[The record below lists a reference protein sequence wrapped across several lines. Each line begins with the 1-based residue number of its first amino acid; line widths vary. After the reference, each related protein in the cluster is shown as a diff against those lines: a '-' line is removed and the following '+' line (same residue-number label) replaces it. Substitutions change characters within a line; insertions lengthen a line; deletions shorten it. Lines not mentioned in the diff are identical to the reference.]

1 MPKPIFGKHTDIY
14 QKPGTTSYTALS
26 NRGNRNT
33 AIQRMNANPN
43 FNPMANAAKAA
54 ERNRQRVVAA
64 QKKTYTPS
72 VQPVSQP
79 KTTYTAPAAVASTP
93 TYSEPQQSYSAPQ
106 QNNDY
111 MQSYLNQMQSAL
123 QAAQQQAAEAQR
135 RAEEQMRAAQEA
147 QRKAREEAYQR
158 SAAQQKTDYEYGQ
171 GQLNSATDSAL
182 QQAYINKMMNQ
193 RTLAQQLA
201 AQGIGGGAAETT
213 TAGML
218 NNYGSSRNALETERA
233 AQLASLLNTYQNN
246 MAQLENQKASGDAAD
261 LSQYQTNLSN
271 LTANNA
277 NNLISLMQGYAN
289 MAASMPRLQQ
299 KFNTSTGQW
308 EYSYE

>member
-1 MPKPIFGKHTDIY
+1 MPKPLNFGKSTDVY
-14 QKPGTTSYTALS
+14 QKPGTKTYTTLS
-26 NRGNRNT
+26 NKGNRNT
-33 AIQRMNANPN
+33 PIQRMNANKN
-43 FNPMANAAKAA
+43 FNPVVNAAKMTEHNRQLGAAANAAANAA
-54 ERNRQRVVAA
+54 AKSN
-64 QKKTYTPS
+64 
-72 VQPVSQP
+72 PVGGGGGSGS
-79 KTTYTAPAAVASTP
+79 TYTAPAATVSTP
-93 TYSEPQQSYSAPQ
+93 TYSAPQ

-111 MQSYLNQMQSAL
+111 MQSYINQMQSAL
-123 QAAQQQAAEAQR
+123 QAAQQQAAEAHR
-135 RAEEQMRAAQEA
+135 RAEEQMKAAQEA
-147 QRKAREEAYQR
+147 QRKAREEAYNR
-158 SAAQQKTDYEYGQ
+158 SAAQQKTDYEFGQ

-182 QQAYINKMMNQ
+182 QQAYINKMMNE

-213 TAGML
+213 TAGLL
-218 NNYGSSRNALETERA
+218 NNYGSSRNALETERQ

-277 NNLISLMQGYAN
+277 NNYINLLQGYAN
-289 MAASMPRLQQ
+289 MAASMPQLRQ

>member
-1 MPKPIFGKHTDIY
+1 MHDSF
-14 QKPGTTSYTALS
+14 
-26 NRGNRNT
+26 NGNNSRNKRNT

-43 FNPMANAAKAA
+43 FNPMVNAAKAA
-54 ERNRQRVVAA
+54 ELNRQKA
-64 QKKTYTPS
+64 K
-72 VQPVSQP
+72 
-79 KTTYTAPAAVASTP
+79 TAPKPGAGGSYTGGGYRAPATVASTP
-93 TYSEPQQSYSAPQ
+93 TYSAPQQSYSAPQ

-111 MQSYLNQMQSAL
+111 MQSYMNQMQGAL

-135 RAEEQMRAAQEA
+135 RAEEQMKAAQEA
-147 QRKAREEAYQR
+147 QRRAREEAYQR
-158 SAAQQKTDYEYGQ
+158 SAAQQKADYEYGQ

-182 QQAYINKMMNQ
+182 QQAYINRMLQQ
-193 RTLAQQLA
+193 RNLAQQLS
-201 AQGIGGGAAETT
+201 AQGLNGGASETT

-218 NNYGSSRNALETERA
+218 NNYNNSRNALETERQN
-233 AQLASLLNTYQNN
+233 QLASLANTYQNN
-246 MAQLENQKASGDAAD
+246 IAQLENQRASGDAAD

>member
-26 NRGNRNT
+26 NQGNRNT
-33 AIQRMNANPN
+33 AAQRLNANPK
-43 FNPMANAAKAA
+43 FNAMANAAGAA
-54 ERNRQRVVAA
+54 ALNRQHIVTA
-64 QKKTYTPS
+64 
-72 VQPVSQP
+72 P
-79 KTTYTAPAAVASTP
+79 KTNAGGGYVGGGGSGGGGGGSSGSTAAAASYTAPA
-93 TYSEPQQSYSAPQ
+93 QSSGGS
-106 QNNDY
+106 NY
-111 MQSYLNQMQSAL
+111 MQSYIDQMQSAIS
-123 QAAQQQAAEAQR
+123 AAQQQAAEAQR
-135 RAEEQMRAAQEA
+135 RAEEQLRAAQEA
-147 QRKAREEAYQR
+147 QRKAREEAYNR
-158 SAAQQKTDYEYGQ
+158 SAAQQKTDYEFGQ

-182 QQAYINKMMNQ
+182 QQAYINKMMNE

-213 TAGML
+213 TAGLL
-218 NNYGSSRNALETERA
+218 NNYGSSRNALETERQ

-277 NNLISLMQGYAN
+277 NNYINLLQGYAN
-289 MAASMPRLQQ
+289 MAASMPQLRQR
-299 KFNTSTGQW
+299 FNSTTGQW

>member
-1 MPKPIFGKHTDIY
+1 MPKPIFGKRTDIY

-26 NRGNRNT
+26 NRGNGST
-33 AIQRMNANPN
+33 AIHRMNTNPN
-43 FNPMANAAKAA
+43 FNPMVNAAKAA
-54 ERNRQRVVAA
+54 ELNRQKA
-64 QKKTYTPS
+64 KTAPKPGAGGGYTGGG
-72 VQPVSQP
+72 
-79 KTTYTAPAAVASTP
+79 YTAPATVASTP
-93 TYSEPQQSYSAPQ
+93 TYSAPQQSYSAPQ

-111 MQSYLNQMQSAL
+111 MQSYLNQMQAAI

-171 GQLNSATDSAL
+171 NQLNSAVDSAL
-182 QQAYINKMMNQ
+182 QQAYINKMMSR

-218 NNYGSSRNALETERA
+218 NNYGSSRNALETERT
-233 AQLASLLNTYQNN
+233 AQLASLSNTFQNN

>member
-1 MPKPIFGKHTDIY
+1 MPKPATGSTKDY
-14 QKPGTTSYTALS
+14 YVRPGTTTA
-26 NRGNRNT
+26 NKYGNSGTTYNT
-33 AIQRMNANPN
+33 ASKSNYTSTGTSGTSGGSSYSGGNYSSGGS
-43 FNPMANAAKAA
+43 AAA
-54 ERNRQRVVAA
+54 
-64 QKKTYTPS
+64 
-72 VQPVSQP
+72 SQP
-79 KTTYTAPAAVASTP
+79 
-93 TYSEPQQSYSAPQ
+93 SYSAPAQ
-106 QNNDY
+106 SSGGSDY
-111 MQSYLNQMQSAL
+111 MNSYMNQMQSAL
-123 QAAQQQAAEAQR
+123 AAAQQQAADAQR
-135 RAEEQMRAAQEA
+135 RAEEQLRAAQEA

-158 SAAQQKTDYEYGQ
+158 GVAQQKENYAFGQ

-182 QQAYINKMMNQ
+182 QQAYINKMMNE

-218 NNYGSSRNALETERA
+218 NNYGSSRNALETERQS
-233 AQLASLLNTYQNN
+233 QLASLLNTYQNN
-246 MAQLENQKASGDAAD
+246 LAQLENQRASGDAAD

-289 MAASMPRLQQ
+289 MAASMPQMRQ
-299 KFNTSTGQW
+299 KFNSATGQW

>member
-1 MPKPIFGKHTDIY
+1 MPKPIFGKRTDIY

-43 FNPMANAAKAA
+43 FNPMVNAAKAA
-54 ERNRQRVVAA
+54 ELNRQKA
-64 QKKTYTPS
+64 KTAPKPGAGGGYTGGS
-72 VQPVSQP
+72 Y
-79 KTTYTAPAAVASTP
+79 TGGGYTAPSTVASTP

-218 NNYGSSRNALETERA
+218 NSYGSSRNALETERA

-271 LTANNA
+271 LTANNT

-289 MAASMPRLQQ
+289 MAANMPRLTQ